1 MNALRRTIALFAPV
15 ALALLAGL
23 PARAQV
29 RSAGRADAAGKASAS
44 ATAAAAPPAVEQ
56 TEELNLS
63 VGENKTIAANDVVNY
78 SEGTPGFVDVKVATD
93 GKTFVIV
100 GLKPGSTSLLLI
112 KKNGQEVNW
121 IINVFA
127 RSPVLVEAEL
137 RQLLEGYTGVKVRR
151 VGSRLFIEGSVATE
165 ADVKRIG
172 QIAMLYGG
180 QVESLVGVGGGKDR
194 TNIRVDFFFVQ
205 YERSSGY
212 QVGVNWPATIGGVYN
227 GEQVV
232 QSTVTWDAYAALGHT
247 TGITGSIV
255 NEPLPALDIAAN
267 YGWAKVV
274 KQATLVTTNGTDAN
288 MANGGEVNFLANT
301 GLSVGLATITF
312 GTKVSVQPFYDPIS
326 RDIEVK
332 LTADVS
338 DLTPPGAGTNVPSRN
353 TSKLQTV
360 VHMRLGQSLVISGI
374 HTEEERKASA
384 GIPLLMDIPIIGY
397 FFGTHGLQKKD
408 LEGAVFIIPSVVE
421 SSATPA
427 IDVVNEA
434 FRVYEGWSGTPV
446 LGDPIPRAYDR
457 APNNFEPPE
466 KKATENRK

>member
-1 MNALRRTIALFAPV
+1 MKALRRTIALFAPV

-23 PARAQV
+23 PARAQS
-29 RSAGRADAAGKASAS
+29 RGAGKADAAGKSSAS
-44 ATAAAAPPAVEQ
+44 ATGGVLPPAVEQ

-112 KKNGQEVNW
+112 KKSGQEVNW

-165 ADVKRIG
+165 ADVKRIA
-172 QIAMLYGG
+172 QVAQLYGG

-194 TNIRVDFFFVQ
+194 TNIRIDFFFVQ
-205 YERSSGY
+205 YERTSGY
-212 QVGVNWPATIGGVYN
+212 QVGVNWPATLGGVYN
-227 GEQVV
+227 GQQVV
-232 QSTVTWDAYAALGHT
+232 TSTVNWDAYAIIGHT

-255 NEPLPALDIAAN
+255 NQPLPALDIAAN
-267 YGWAKVV
+267 YGWAKVI

-288 MANGGEVNFLANT
+288 MANGGEVNIMTTAGFT
-301 GLSVGLATITF
+301 QQITKITF
-312 GTKVSVQPFYDPIS
+312 GTDVSVQPFYDPVS
-326 RDIEVK
+326 REIEVK

-338 DLTPPGAGTNVPSRN
+338 DLTPPVSQDVPGRS

-360 VHMRLGQSLVISGI
+360 VHMRLGQALVIAGI
-374 HTEEERKASA
+374 HTEDERKSGA
-384 GIPLLMDIPIIGY
+384 GIPLLSEIPIIGY

-427 IDVVNEA
+427 IDLVNET
-434 FRVYEGWSGTPV
+434 FKVYEGWSGTPV
-446 LGDPIPRAYDR
+446 LGDPIPRAYER

-466 KKATENRK
+466 KKAAENRK